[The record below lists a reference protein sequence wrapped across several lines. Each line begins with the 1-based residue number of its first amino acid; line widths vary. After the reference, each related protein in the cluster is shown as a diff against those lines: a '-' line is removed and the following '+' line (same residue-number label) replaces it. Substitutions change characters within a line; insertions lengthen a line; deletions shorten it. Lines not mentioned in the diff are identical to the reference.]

1 MTKIKIRV
9 IDCHIAYYND
19 KKSDWEFLLLKRSK
33 HIPNQRYPGI
43 WQGVTGKI
51 ENSELPYKT
60 ALRELMEETGL
71 KAKKLWTIDQV
82 NTFYDAE
89 ENIMTLVPVFGVTV
103 NSINIL
109 LSREHTQYKWCNID
123 ETIKLLPWEQQKKG
137 VHIFYQMLK
146 ENKDRLKILEIE
158 IK

>member
-1 MTKIKIRV
+1 MSNIAVRV

-19 KKSDWEFLLLKRSK
+19 KKSYWEFLLLKRSK
-33 HIPNQRYPGI
+33 NVTYPGI

-51 ENSELPYKT
+51 ENSELPYKA
-60 ALRELMEETGL
+60 ALRELKEETGL
-71 KAKKLWTIDQV
+71 KAEKLWTIDKV

-89 ENIMTLVPVFGVTV
+89 ENIMTLVPVFGVVV
-103 NSINIL
+103 NSINVL
-109 LSREHTQYKWCNID
+109 LSREHSEYKWCDID

-146 ENKDRLKILEIE
+146 ENKDRLKILEIK
-158 IK
+158 I